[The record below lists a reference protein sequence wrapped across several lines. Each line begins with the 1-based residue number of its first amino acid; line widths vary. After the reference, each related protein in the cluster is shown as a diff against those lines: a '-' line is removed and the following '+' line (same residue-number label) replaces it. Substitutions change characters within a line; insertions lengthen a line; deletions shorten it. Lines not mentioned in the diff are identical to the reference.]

1 MTPNTTGVGPWTD
14 DEDCDECGASDEKV
28 RGVTDGTDVRHLC
41 WECFVEHTG
50 EDSADIGDDDTAAVS
65 WRDVA

>member
-1 MTPNTTGVGPWTD
+1 MTPNATGVAPWTD
-14 DEDCDECGASDEKV
+14 DEECDECGAGDEKV

-41 WECFVEHTG
+41 WECYVEHTG
-50 EDSADIGDDDTAAVS
+50 ETPADVGEDDTTAVS